1 MSLVPAFQLGLWNAW
16 IFVLLMFS
24 IDIGL
29 SWLIIRLFL
38 GSAKSQEIS
47 KRQGTRPE
55 LSDVEK
61 RIDILSSIIL
71 IALIAYSIVL
81 PFQFGTVWFY
91 IGLFVFMFGL
101 ILGFVAMINF
111 ALAPWDKP
119 VTKGVYAV
127 SRNPMYFGM
136 VVIFV
141 STSIACASWLFLLLT
156 MVWLVLVDRVVVVEE
171 RLCLKFTGNPTENIC
186 IEPLDG

>member
-1 MSLVPAFQLGLWNAW
+1 
-16 IFVLLMFS
+16 
-24 IDIGL
+24 
-29 SWLIIRLFL
+29 
-38 GSAKSQEIS
+38 
-47 KRQGTRPE
+47 
-55 LSDVEK
+55 
-61 RIDILSSIIL
+61 L